1 MLDLDKIIET
11 IRTGGTLDESDIVQ
25 VVRAMMGVL
34 YMESSVLELR
44 APITICG
51 DIHGQLEDLF
61 ELFDKAGGVGTD
73 TFLFMGDY
81 VDRGYY
87 SMDTLMYLLTLKLK
101 YPDKFFLLRGN
112 HESRQVTGTY
122 GFYDECL
129 VRYGH
134 SGIWL
139 LCNELF
145 DLLPMAALVDNAVF
159 CVHGGLSPD
168 IPIVEKITLL
178 NRNQELPTSGPLCD
192 LCWSDPGDVDRWETN
207 SRGAGYIFGARQAA
221 EFCHLNGNLEFVA
234 RSHQLAEKGFSWACD
249 NKVITV
255 WSAPNYM
262 YKTNNRASVMK
273 YKGRG
278 IEPELVLFDANTTR
292 RPRDDSTN
300 VVKVVMGPKSYFA

>member
-1 MLDLDKIIET
+1 MLDLDKILET
-11 IRTGGTLDESDIVQ
+11 IRSGGTLDESDIVQ
-25 VVRAMMGVL
+25 VVRKLMEVL

-61 ELFDKAGGVGTD
+61 ELFDKAGGIGTD

-87 SMDTLMYLLTLKLK
+87 SMDTLVYLLTLKLK

-112 HESRQVTGTY
+112 HECRAVSRVY
-122 GFYDECL
+122 GFYDECV

-134 SGIWL
+134 AGVWQ

-145 DLLPMAALVDNAVF
+145 DLLPMAALVDNAIF

-178 NRNQELPTSGPLCD
+178 NRNQELQTSGPLCD
-192 LCWSDPGDVDRWETN
+192 LCWSDPSEVDRWER
-207 SRGAGYIFGARQAA
+207 SARGAGYLFGARQAA
-221 EFCHLNGNLEFVA
+221 EFCHLNGDLEFVA
-234 RSHQLAEKGFSWACD
+234 RSHQIAQEGYKWLCD
-249 NKVITV
+249 DKVVIV

-262 YKTNNRASVMK
+262 YVSNNLASVMK

-278 IEPELVLFDANTTR
+278 IAPELVVFDASTNR
-292 RPRDDSTN
+292 RPIDEVT
-300 VVKVVMGPKSYFA
+300 KVTTGKS